1 MLDSAP
7 SAVRSLAIDKR
18 PRVPLGQSGLEHERA
33 QLSLEKGY
41 AASAAREALTWLLSM
56 RLEART

>member
-1 MLDSAP
+1 
-7 SAVRSLAIDKR
+7 VRSLSIDKR

-33 QLSLEKGY
+33 RLSLEKVY
-41 AASAAREALTWLLSM
+41 AASAAREALAWLLSM